1 MRQLKKVIVCVS
13 LLGILQ
19 LCKHFFSPN
28 STAYFFSYNLVSCYQ
43 LFLFFYCCFAVTVES
58 AFLKRWKRGIT
69 PFTLALFLALAVA
82 IEGLCTYWMN
92 HPQRIPSAAFPYFKH
107 NYDNFDSRVFQYER
121 NNVAYNDSL
130 LYQMKSEH
138 HFIFSNR
145 EFSDSFRTNKAGFRD
160 DDSSLIQPEILCV
173 GDSYTL
179 GWGNSQLG
187 NLPALVEERTG
198 LKTLNAAMSSY
209 GTARELIQLGRVD
222 FSKVKYIFWQY
233 CDNDAD
239 ENKAYL
245 DNKYTLPILPE
256 KQFDS
261 TVEMYQWGRKYFPF
275 RHSLTLCKL
284 YLRKLLFGRAIPRS
298 TSVPASEITQ
308 AKSFLE
314 IIRKSP
320 IDFSRVKLI
329 VFALRPYPLE
339 KNFVKQLDQVAN
351 TSPYR
356 EAFKGNVVTIDASTI
371 VKKDDYYILDVHIKL
386 EGNRKIADA
395 LIKAAGLK

>member
-1 MRQLKKVIVCVS
+1 VQ
-13 LLGILQ
+13 
-19 LCKHFFSPN
+19 
-28 STAYFFSYNLVSCYQ
+28 
-43 LFLFFYCCFAVTVES
+43 
-58 AFLKRWKRGIT
+58 
-69 PFTLALFLALAVA
+69 
-82 IEGLCTYWMN
+82 
-92 HPQRIPSAAFPYFKH
+92 
-107 NYDNFDSRVFQYER
+107 
-121 NNVAYNDSL
+121 
-130 LYQMKSEH
+130 
-138 HFIFSNR
+138 
-145 EFSDSFRTNKAGFRD
+145 
-160 DDSSLIQPEILCV
+160 
-173 GDSYTL
+173 
-179 GWGNSQLG
+179 
-187 NLPALVEERTG
+187 
-198 LKTLNAAMSSY
+198 
-209 GTARELIQLGRVD
+209 
-222 FSKVKYIFWQY
+222 YIFWQY

-261 TVEMYQWGRKYFPF
+261 IVEMYQWGRKYFPF

-298 TSVPASEITQ
+298 TSVPESEITQ

-356 EAFKGNVVTIDASTI
+356 EALKGNLITVDASTI
-371 VKKDDYYILDVHIKL
+371 VNKDDYYILDVHIKL